1 MALFLINI
9 NLISGLHPNNYFRI
23 MVAVSISKV
32 DTVVNVQRDGKGSI
46 VMNASISVAI
56 TLVSMVVSVKRI
68 WLVKES
74 VFALLALM
82 D

>member
-1 MALFLINI
+1 
-9 NLISGLHPNNYFRI
+9 

>member
-1 MALFLINI
+1 
-9 NLISGLHPNNYFRI
+9 

-32 DTVVNVQRDGKGSI
+32 DTVVNVQRDGKGLI
-46 VMNASISVAI
+46 VMNALISVAI
-56 TLVSMVVSVKRI
+56 ILVSMVVSVKRI

-74 VFALLALM
+74 VFVLLALM